1 MDSITIA
8 SIVFSVA
15 ILVFLIVSVLP
26 MLRKK
31 KKGATSTTN
40 TELDPSTKQLKLQAY
55 ERLIL
60 LADRMALPNLIPR
73 LSQPGFT
80 AQQMQL
86 LLIENIKQEF
96 EYNITQ
102 QMYVSPEAWSAIK
115 NLKEQ
120 NISIVSQIANLLP
133 ETATG
138 FDLNRVLAEFLLNDK
153 KGTLHEIVSE
163 ILSFEAKK
171 LM

>member
-1 MDSITIA
+1 MTIFF
-8 SIVFSVA
+8 IVA
-15 ILVFLIVSVLP
+15 IAVFLIGTVLVP
-26 MLRKK
+26 YLRSRKQK
-31 KKGATSTTN
+31 TN
-40 TELDPSTKQLKLQAY
+40 TAAASTDAASKQLQLQAY

-60 LADRMALPNLIPR
+60 LTDRIALPNLIPR

-80 AQQMQL
+80 VQQMQL

-102 QMYVSPEAWSAIK
+102 QMYVSSEAWNAVK

-120 NISIVSQIANLLP
+120 NISIVSQIAQMLP

-138 FDLNRVLAEFLLNDK
+138 FDLNRVLAEYLLNDK
-153 KGTLHEIVSE
+153 KGTLHELVSE
-163 ILSFEAKK
+163 VLSYEAKK
-171 LM
+171 LL

>member
-15 ILVFLIVSVLP
+15 IAVFLIVSVIPIL
-26 MLRKK
+26 KK
-31 KKGATSTTN
+31 KKGASTKATN

-60 LADRMALPNLIPR
+60 LADRIALPNLIPK

-80 AQQMQL
+80 ADQMQL

-102 QMYVSPEAWSAIK
+102 QMYVSAEAWNAVKS
-115 NLKEQ
+115 LKEQ
-120 NISIVSQIANLLP
+120 NISIVTQIAKLLP

-138 FDLNRVLAEFLLNDK
+138 FDLNKVLAEFLLNDK
-153 KGTLHEIVSE
+153 KGSLHELVSE
-163 ILSFEAKK
+163 IISFEAKK

>member
-15 ILVFLIVSVLP
+15 IVVFLVVSVIP
-26 MLRKK
+26 ILRKK
-31 KKGATSTTN
+31 KKGTTATS

-80 AQQMQL
+80 AQQMQV

-163 ILSFEAKK
+163 ILSYEAKE

>member
-1 MDSITIA
+1 MRTGS
-8 SIVFSVA
+8 
-15 ILVFLIVSVLP
+15 
-26 MLRKK
+26 
-31 KKGATSTTN
+31 
-40 TELDPSTKQLKLQAY
+40 
-55 ERLIL
+55 
-60 LADRMALPNLIPR
+60 
-73 LSQPGFT
+73 
-80 AQQMQL
+80 
-86 LLIENIKQEF
+86 

-163 ILSFEAKK
+163 ILSYEAKK

>member
-8 SIVFSVA
+8 SLIFAVAIVIFFIFSVIP
-15 ILVFLIVSVLP
+15 IL
-26 MLRKK
+26 KK
-31 KKGATSTTN
+31 KKSDTSN
-40 TELDPSTKQLKLQAY
+40 SPNDPNSKQLQLQAY
-55 ERLIL
+55 ERLL
-60 LADRMALPNLIPR
+60 LLTDRIALPNLIPK
-73 LSQPGFT
+73 LTQPGFT

-102 QMYVSPEAWSAIK
+102 QMYVSADAWNAVK

-120 NISIVSQIANLLP
+120 SISIVSQIAAMLP

-138 FDLNRVLAEFLLNDK
+138 FDLNKVLAEYLLNDK
-153 KGTLHEIVSE
+153 KGRLHELVSE

>member
-1 MDSITIA
+1 MVSITIA
-8 SIVFSVA
+8 SIVFAVSIV
-15 ILVFLIVSVLP
+15 LFLIVSIIPVF
-26 MLRKK
+26 RKK
-31 KKGATSTTN
+31 KKGATSTANATQ
-40 TELDPSTKQLKLQAY
+40 DPSSKQLKLQAY

-102 QMYVSPEAWSAIK
+102 QMYVSSEAWTAIK

-120 NISIVSQIANLLP
+120 NISIVSQIANMLP

-138 FDLNRVLAEFLLNDK
+138 FDLNRVLAEYLLNDK

>member
-8 SIVFSVA
+8 SIVFAVS
-15 ILVFLIVSVLP
+15 IGIFFIFSVLP
-26 MLRKK
+26 IFKK
-31 KKGATSTTN
+31 KKTTETSSSTN
-40 TELDPSTKQLKLQAY
+40 DSSSRQLQLQAY

-60 LADRMALPNLIPR
+60 LADRIALPNLIPR

-80 AQQMQL
+80 AEQMQQL
-86 LLIENIKQEF
+86 LVENIKQEF

-102 QMYVSPEAWSAIK
+102 QMYVSADGWNSIK

-120 NISIVSQIANLLP
+120 NIAIVSQIANLLP

-138 FDLNRVLAEFLLNDK
+138 YDLNKILAEYLLNDK
-153 KGTLHEIVSE
+153 KGTLHELVSE
-163 ILSFEAKK
+163 VLSYEAKK
-171 LM
+171 LL

>member
-26 MLRKK
+26 MLKK
-31 KKGATSTTN
+31 KKTGTTSTTN

-80 AQQMQL
+80 AQQMQV

-163 ILSFEAKK
+163 ILSYEAKK

>member
-1 MDSITIA
+1 MDTMTIFF
-8 SIVFSVA
+8 IVA
-15 ILVFLIVSVLP
+15 IAVFLIGTVLVP
-26 MLRKK
+26 YLRSRKK
-31 KKGATSTTN
+31 KTNAAAASTDATS
-40 TELDPSTKQLKLQAY
+40 KQLQLQAY

-60 LADRMALPNLIPR
+60 LTDRIALPNLIPR

-80 AQQMQL
+80 VQQMQL

-102 QMYVSPEAWSAIK
+102 QMYVSSEAWNAVK

-120 NISIVSQIANLLP
+120 NISIVSQIAQMLP

-138 FDLNRVLAEFLLNDK
+138 FDLNRVLAEYLLNDK
-153 KGTLHEIVSE
+153 KGTLHELVSE
-163 ILSFEAKK
+163 VLSYEAKK
-171 LM
+171 LL

>member
-163 ILSFEAKK
+163 ILSYEAKK

>member
-1 MDSITIA
+1 MDTMTIFF
-8 SIVFSVA
+8 IVA
-15 ILVFLIVSVLP
+15 IAVFLIGTVLVP
-26 MLRKK
+26 YLRSRKQK
-31 KKGATSTTN
+31 TNTAAASTDATS
-40 TELDPSTKQLKLQAY
+40 KQLQLQAY

-60 LADRMALPNLIPR
+60 LTDRIALPNLIPK

-80 AQQMQL
+80 VQQMQL

-102 QMYVSPEAWSAIK
+102 QMYVSSEAWNAVK

-120 NISIVSQIANLLP
+120 NISIVSQIAQMLP

-138 FDLNRVLAEFLLNDK
+138 FDLNRVLAEYLLNDK
-153 KGTLHEIVSE
+153 KGTLHELVSE
-163 ILSFEAKK
+163 VLSYEAKK
-171 LM
+171 LF

>member
-1 MDSITIA
+1 MDTLTIIFIIA
-8 SIVFSVA
+8 IAVFG
-15 ILVFLIVSVLP
+15 IGTLLVPYI
-26 MLRKK
+26 RDKK
-31 KKGATSTTN
+31 KKSTAATSSAN
-40 TELDPSTKQLKLQAY
+40 DPTSKQLQLQAY

-60 LADRMALPNLIPR
+60 LADRIALPNLIPK

-80 AQQMQL
+80 VQQMQL

-102 QMYVSPEAWSAIK
+102 QMYVSADAWNAVK

-120 NISIVSQIANLLP
+120 NISIVSQIAGMLP

-138 FDLNRVLAEFLLNDK
+138 FDLNRVLAEYLLNDK
-153 KGTLHEIVSE
+153 KGTLHELVSQV
-163 ILSFEAKK
+163 LSFEAKK
-171 LM
+171 LL